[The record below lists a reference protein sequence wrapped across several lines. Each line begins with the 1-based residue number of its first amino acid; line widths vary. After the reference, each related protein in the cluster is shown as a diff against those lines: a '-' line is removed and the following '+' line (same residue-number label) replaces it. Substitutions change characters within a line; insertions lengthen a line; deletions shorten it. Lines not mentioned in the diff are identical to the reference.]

1 MSHNNSDEIRIPSV
15 NTIKNLLD
23 PIFKKLVQID
33 DVISNKSTQDT
44 VSKYYRNNDLKD
56 LFGLS
61 SNTIIKYR
69 ETGILP
75 YTKLGEIFLYEKKKI
90 DSILKENSVNL

>member
-1 MSHNNSDEIRIPSV
+1 MTEHQSNEIKIPTLGSIRIL
-15 NTIKNLLD
+15 IE
-23 PIFKKLVQID
+23 PIYTRLGNIELSLKSQPQKK
-33 DVISNKSTQDT
+33 TT
-44 VSKYYRNNDLKD
+44 TKYYRNLDLKN

-75 YTKLGEIFLYEKKKI
+75 YTRLGDIYLYEVATIDKI
-90 DSILKENSVNL
+90 LTENKVNL